1 MISEEAIKRYLKA
14 GSIASRVRRE
24 AESLVKPG
32 VSLVE
37 LAEAIEERIREL
49 GGQPAFPVNI
59 SINEVA
65 AHYTPTPGDQSV
77 IPDSSIVKIDIGVHV
92 DGYIADTATTV
103 TFNPAYE
110 PLLES
115 AEKALESAL
124 KVVSNGV
131 PVSYVGKAIED
142 SIRVRGFKPIRNLT
156 GHSIDRFIIH
166 SGVSIPNYN
175 DYRAKHKLVD
185 GVYAIEPFATNGEGL
200 VKDAPTTAIYS
211 LRGASKSRDELMKK
225 LWETYRTLPF
235 CLRWLSKTFE
245 SIDLAQR
252 ALKELMAHG
261 RIHVYPVLV
270 EASGGLVSQY
280 EHTVLINGREV
291 IITTI

>member
-1 MISEEAIKRYLKA
+1 MISEEVVEKYLKA

-37 LAEAIEERIREL
+37 LTEAIESRIMEL

-59 SINEVA
+59 SINDVA
-65 AHYTPTPGDQSV
+65 AHYTPMPGDQSM
-77 IPDSSIVKIDIGVHV
+77 IPDSSVVKIDIGVHV

-103 TFNPAYE
+103 TLNPAYE

-124 KVVSNGV
+124 KVIGNGV
-131 PVSYVGKAIED
+131 PVNYVGKAIED
-142 SIRVRGFKPIRNLT
+142 SIRMRGFKPIRNLT

-200 VKDAPTTAIYS
+200 VKDSPTIAIYS
-211 LRGASKSRDELMKK
+211 LRGAPRPRDELLKK
-225 LWETYRTLPF
+225 LWETYKTLPF
-235 CLRWLSKTFE
+235 CLRWLSKTLE
-245 SIDLAQR
+245 SIDSAQR
-252 ALKELMAHG
+252 ALKELTTHG
-261 RIHVYPVLV
+261 RIHTYPVLV

-291 IITTI
+291 ITTTI

>member
-65 AHYTPTPGDQSV
+65 AHYTPMPGDQSV
-77 IPDSSIVKIDIGVHV
+77 IPDSSIVKIDVGVHV

-200 VKDAPTTAIYS
+200 VKEAPTTAIYS

>member
-1 MISEEAIKRYLKA
+1 MINEEVVEKYLKA

-24 AESLVKPG
+24 VESLIKPEVSLVK
-32 VSLVE
+32 
-37 LAEAIEERIREL
+37 LAEVIEGRIREL

-65 AHYTPTPGDQSV
+65 AHYTPTPGDQFT

-92 DGYIADTATTV
+92 DGYVADTATTV
-103 TFNPAYE
+103 TLNPAYE

-124 KVVSNGV
+124 KVVGNGV
-131 PVSYVGKAIED
+131 PVNYVGKVIED
-142 SIRVRGFKPIRNLT
+142 SIRMRGFKPIRNLT
-156 GHSIDRFIIH
+156 GHSMDRFMIH

-175 DYRAKHKLVD
+175 DYRARYKLVD

-200 VKDAPTTAIYS
+200 VKDTPTVAIYS
-211 LRGASKSRDELMKK
+211 LRGAPKARDELMKK

-252 ALKELMAHG
+252 TLRELMTHG
-261 RIHVYPVLV
+261 RIHAYPVLV
-270 EASGGLVSQY
+270 EASRGLVSQY

-291 IITTI
+291 IVTTI

>member
-1 MISEEAIKRYLKA
+1 MISEEVVEKYLRA

-24 AESLVKPG
+24 AESLVRPG
-32 VSLVE
+32 LSLVK

-59 SINEVA
+59 SINDVA
-65 AHYTPTPGDQSV
+65 AHYTPIPEDQSV
-77 IPDSSIVKIDIGVHV
+77 IPDSSVVKIDIGVHV
-92 DGYIADTATTV
+92 DGYIADTATTI

-124 KVVSNGV
+124 KVISNGV
-131 PVSYVGKAIED
+131 SVNYVGKAIED
-142 SIRVRGFKPIRNLT
+142 SIRMRGFKPVRNLT
-156 GHSIDRFIIH
+156 GHSIDRFVIH

-175 DYRAKHKLVD
+175 DHRAKHRLID
-185 GVYAIEPFATNGEGL
+185 GVYAIEPFATNGEGF
-200 VKDAPTTAIYS
+200 VKDSPTTVIYS
-211 LRGASKSRDELMKK
+211 LRGAPKQRDELLKK

-235 CLRWLSKTFE
+235 CLRWLSKTLE
-245 SIDLAQR
+245 GIDSAQR
-252 ALKELMAHG
+252 ALKELAARG
-261 RIHVYPVLV
+261 RLHAYPVLIEV
-270 EASGGLVSQY
+270 SGGLVSQC

-291 IITTI
+291 VVTTI